1 MKSMVRRREGQR
13 DEWKWNGLEMG
24 NNLEMNCDTGKME
37 EWKRGGEGDEERESK
52 KEEMEKEE
60 ELEGPWKRE
69 EIECLSDVCQ
79 PTLSKDSKWFSS
91 SPPMPI
97 RRLSP
102 NDSIRRSPAPTGPFC
117 QAKPCTMCNNHWRNQ
132 LHGFSFFLLRQSLLL
147 RLFWFFVIC
156 ALFLL
161 ALFFSVLLIHEF
173 FDRRVIT
180 LNTIRQVQSLH
191 FPNIS
196 FCPKHV
202 DTVNFAAIEKDLRL
216 HLPHLSRHKVNQLM
230 MFAMA
235 GAGFQHFD
243 AYTQLTDRSEME
255 ELDTLFRQW
264 RKTRSNLEFFKF
276 FFEENGYECE
286 QLFQSCYYGKRE
298 IPCCD
303 LFKPNYIMLR
313 GRCFVLRDFPQT
325 APDEAAKLTFYF
337 NQMHSPFLDAE
348 GMQRQVVAYISQN
361 SEDFATFPRFYLN
374 NHTWYRIRLK
384 KRRISMLSPNPHCS
398 SERTMERGNCY
409 VDSWLRERVTK
420 PFKCTIFYLAHKS
433 PELEVCDPKVI
444 FLNYRSV
451 LNVVSNRSEYQNL
464 SKCLPSCQRDIVD
477 TQLYFHKFQ
486 HQQENFETKNPFVF
500 HLEASYENLQVEY
513 YEEQLTTTAPGF
525 ISQIGGQL
533 NFFLGISLISIIQ
546 FFLIPIAKFL
556 SGNIRKVKN

>member
-1 MKSMVRRREGQR
+1 MLFGCLPAHSLQR
-13 DEWKWNGLEMG
+13 FPNGSL
-24 NNLEMNCDTGKME
+24 L
-37 EWKRGGEGDEERESK
+37 
-52 KEEMEKEE
+52 
-60 ELEGPWKRE
+60 P
-69 EIECLSDVCQ
+69 
-79 PTLSKDSKWFSS
+79 
-91 SPPMPI
+91 PPMPI
-97 RRLSP
+97 RRISP
-102 NDSIRRSPAPTGPFC
+102 NDSIRRSPAPTVPFY
-117 QAKPCTMCNNHWRNQ
+117 QAKPCTMCNNHGRNQ

-161 ALFFSVLLIHEF
+161 ALFFAVLLIHEF
-173 FDRRVIT
+173 FDRRVVT

-243 AYTQLTDRSEME
+243 AYTQLTDRSEVE

-264 RKTRSNLEFFKF
+264 RKTRSNLQFFKF

-286 QLFQSCYYGKRE
+286 QVKKSSG
-298 IPCCD
+298 IPFAKCHQIRAVIPILLLRQTRNPMLRFVQAKLLSFTDGLSTDGLTTDGLSTDELSGPRAERPPPPPNPSLCD
-303 LFKPNYIMLR
+303 GIIAFPPPPQDIMLR

-348 GMQRQVVAYISQN
+348 GIQRQVVAYISQN

-556 SGNIRKVKN
+556 SGNI